1 MIAKIT
7 EQSAHVDLAL
17 NASGNRWRKFSKR
30 AEETT
35 SNLRRFLP
43 LEQDPFLVC
52 TNNSLEFTKS
62 CDDLNWNHDK
72 ATPLGAETNGI
83 AERAVR

>member
-1 MIAKIT
+1 MIAKII
-7 EQSAHVDLAL
+7 EQSAHADLPL

-72 ATPLGAETNGI
+72 ATPLRAETNGI